1 MSGPPNYAYQ
11 AAYRYLRGLVDSA
24 PAGHKLPSLRQL
36 ARRLDVSVSTT
47 KYAYALLEDE
57 GRVVA
62 RAKFGYFTRGPVSV
76 PLEPGSG
83 ALLDRVFSSARQ
95 PGMLALSSDAPALL
109 LSLDKPLLA
118 LERELLRQ
126 YPHAAMPL
134 YQPLGEPPL
143 RAALAERYTRSLA
156 NAWQAEDVY
165 VGADLRTVLGLAL
178 KALALVGSVA
188 VVESPC
194 SWAVLRQLQA
204 AQIRVIEIPLR
215 ACGRVDL
222 ARLQRILQDEP
233 VRLAVFSSTWSS
245 PHGSAM
251 PDADKRQIAAWLTQ
265 GAIWL
270 FENDSYGE
278 LGFSAAGLRFR
289 DCVEPARVLVFGA
302 FDKLIGAEAPYGYA
316 LCRGENVALQ
326 RVFLEQAAR
335 LSPSRQRAIAR
346 LFGSP
351 RFEAHLKQLRSLLQA
366 RMQRMGELLAQHCA
380 RQLRVVAPV
389 GGATFWAEAIAPVEM
404 RQVCERLLTQ
414 GIVIAPG
421 ELFSAQGQWPRHL
434 RLSYTLDWQQDIGQA
449 LECLA
454 RAIDAEAQLTP

>member
-1 MSGPPNYAYQ
+1 MNNAPSYAYQ
-11 AAYRYLRGLVDSA
+11 AVYRYLRGLIDSA

-36 ARRLDVSVSTT
+36 AQRLEVSVSTT

-57 GRVVA
+57 GRVEA
-62 RAKFGYFTRGPVSV
+62 RPKFGYFTQASV
-76 PLEPGSG
+76 VAPQEVAAGT
-83 ALLDRVFSSARQ
+83 LLDRVFSSARQ

-118 LERELLRQ
+118 LERELVRQ
-126 YPHAAMPL
+126 YPDALVPL

-156 NAWQAEDVY
+156 GAWQAEDVY
-165 VGADLRTVLGLAL
+165 IGADLRSVLGLAL
-178 KALALVGSVA
+178 KALALTDTVA

-204 AQIRVIEIPLR
+204 ARIRVIELPLDIQ
-215 ACGRVDL
+215 GRFDL
-222 ARLQRILQDEP
+222 PQLQGILLREP
-233 VRLAVFSSTWSS
+233 VRLAVLSSTWNS
-245 PHGSAM
+245 PHGSTM
-251 PDADKRQIAAWLTQ
+251 PEADKRQVCAWLAQ
-265 GAIWL
+265 QEIWL

-278 LGFSAAGLRFR
+278 LGFAPPGLRYR
-289 DCVEPARVLVFGA
+289 DCAQPGRVLVFGA
-302 FDKLIGAEAPYGYA
+302 FDKLIGAEAPYGYL
-316 LCRGENVALQ
+316 LCRGQDGALQ

-351 RFEAHLKQLRSLLQA
+351 RFKAHLKQLRLLLHE
-366 RMQRMGELLAQHCA
+366 RMQRMGALLAQHCG

-389 GGATFWAEAIAPVEM
+389 GGATFWLEAIPVVEM
-404 RQVCERLLTQ
+404 RRVCERLLAQ

-421 ELFSAQGQWPRHL
+421 ELFSVHGQWPRHL
-434 RLSYTLDWQQDIGQA
+434 RLSFTLDWRQDIGQA